1 MAAPQPS
8 QEQMAQMRAQFE
20 AEAARRGM
28 TPQQLQTLQ
37 QQEIM
42 KEAAKHNVTPQ
53 QYVEMMRAK
62 AMQEHLKQQQ
72 AQAQQAQQGQA
83 KGPQQ
88 VQQQIPLNGSVEAK
102 PEALALAK
110 FLRQQDLKTRTC
122 ILEGVRRDMF
132 RGKFHSN
139 VTLLKSH

>member
-28 TPQQLQTLQ
+28 TPQQLQALQ

-72 AQAQQAQQGQA
+72 AQAQQGQQGQA
-83 KGPQQ
+83 KAPQQ

-110 FLRQQDLKTRTC
+110 FLRKEDLKTRTC

-132 RGKFHSN
+132 RGEFRST